1 MKEGVSLSPDGDRI
15 SSYMALMSCDEEE
28 RKMKEEGMNNE
39 CNEMRHID
47 MRLRTVR
54 GAHVTEQ

>member
-15 SSYMALMSCDEEE
+15 SSYMALMSCVEEE

-47 MRLRTVR
+47 MRLRIVR